1 MAPKPL
7 EILRKGLDNLRKKNS
22 AKRDHLLAQLADK
35 KSISSLDEHWLDNDV
50 NITKEQFLLDTLD
63 KESDYERGVE
73 NLDDKGKA
81 IVMKLRELARDL
93 LPKVTNKR
101 KREFI
106 VIFSFVQ
113 N

>member
-7 EILRKGLDNLRKKNS
+7 EILRKGLDNLWKKIS

-35 KSISSLDEHWLDNDV
+35 KSISSSDEHWLDNDA
-50 NITKEQFLLDTLD
+50 NIAKEQFLLDTLD
-63 KESDYERGVE
+63 KESDYERGIE

-93 LPKVTNKR
+93 LPKATNKR